1 MNFPA
6 LIMFMAALT
15 AVSNL
20 NHPITPAS
28 SNAPPITEVQRQ
40 AISHAR
46 LDPSEISTWKKR
58 ARMSA
63 LLPKLQVNYAR
74 RLKYNV
80 DVSVN
85 DSVYVGSGGTAVG
98 PDQGG
103 YTENQNSDNNIE
115 VKAVWDFS
123 EAVFN
128 PDQLAVSEEAR
139 LLARERQAILSE
151 VCRNYYER
159 ERFAGEIALLNEEQ
173 KRKGKRDD
181 LQREIFSKRIKFD
194 EATAALDALT
204 GGWFSN
210 EARRLTP

>member
-6 LIMFMAALT
+6 LIMFMAVLS
-15 AVSNL
+15 AVPNL
-20 NHPITPAS
+20 NRPITPAS

-46 LDPSEISTWKKR
+46 LDPSEISTWKRR
-58 ARMSA
+58 ARVSA

-159 ERFAGEIALLNEEQ
+159 ERLAGEIALLNEEQ
-173 KRKGKRDD
+173 KRKGKRDG